1 MLSGLDPLRIEQ
13 HAHRLA
19 TELVTR
25 VEPLG
30 WTPFRPLTDPAA
42 SSHIV
47 ALSHPTM
54 QADNVQR
61 RLADEHNVICSSRNG
76 SIRIS
81 LNVYNDDNDLAAL
94 VEGLR
99 RLAPLT

>member
-1 MLSGLDPLRIEQ
+1 MLSALDPLRIEQ

-19 TELVTR
+19 GELIER

-54 QADNVQR
+54 PADNVQR
-61 RLADEHNVICSSRNG
+61 GLADKHNIICSSRNG
-76 SIRIS
+76 SIRVS
-81 LNVYNDDNDLAAL
+81 LHVYNDDHDLAAL
-94 VEGLR
+94 VEGLH
-99 RLAPLT
+99 RLAPVT